1 MRAPRAEAA
10 DASRGYRLR
19 RTNSP
24 GLLHTCFASRYY
36 GKELRSRPAAR
47 MARFAAFDASS
58 VEVVCKS
65 RAALASVSGLSDD
78 STFDDAPVTDGR
90 SGAAGP
96 ASVWSMGGVDPRDEG
111 RRQYAR
117 SCRTSEANPGTAY
130 CGAAGRV
137 AAHSGYGA
145 TLDGR
150 RKRSA
155 CTNPSRECHRGP
167 RRQRRRGWSTAL
179 ARSDLVVGYLLR
191 H

>member
-1 MRAPRAEAA
+1 MRAPRAEAV

-78 STFDDAPVTDGR
+78 STFDDASVTDGR

-96 ASVWSMGGVDPRDEG
+96 ASVWSMWGVDPRDEG

-117 SCRTSEANPGTAY
+117 SCRTSEVNPGTAY

-167 RRQRRRGWSTAL
+167 RRKRRRGWITGLVRA
-179 ARSDLVVGYLLR
+179 DLVVG
-191 H
+191 